1 MQACATYARANLALS
16 LTLVL
21 GLLSC
26 PEVHMKKID
35 RITLN
40 MIYLYNLKLIN
51 NNKNA
56 LYTMQKINNMININ

>member
-1 MQACATYARANLALS
+1 
-16 LTLVL
+16 
-21 GLLSC
+21 
-26 PEVHMKKID
+26 MKKID

-56 LYTMQKINNMININ
+56 LYTMQK